1 MLKAVIFDFDGT
13 IVDTES
19 LWYEIYFEYFKQHF
33 QYELPLELF
42 AKGIGTANDAI
53 FQGIEHDLGIRL
65 DRREIRKDLIRR
77 FENREGF
84 LEIRQGVLPF
94 IREAHEKGLPLAIAT
109 SSGRDWV
116 EKHLKRFRLDAYFS
130 VIKTKDD
137 VREVKPDPE
146 LYLRVLEALRLK
158 PEEAVAIEDSVNGST
173 AALRAGIPCYII
185 PNRVTKGSRFPE
197 QAVVLDDFCRIPLAD
212 LLDA

>member
-1 MLKAVIFDFDGT
+1 
-13 IVDTES
+13 
-19 LWYEIYFEYFKQHF
+19 
-33 QYELPLELF
+33 
-42 AKGIGTANDAI
+42 
-53 FQGIEHDLGIRL
+53 
-65 DRREIRKDLIRR
+65 
-77 FENREGF
+77 
-84 LEIRQGVLPF
+84 
-94 IREAHEKGLPLAIAT
+94 
-109 SSGRDWV
+109 V